1 MEILDINGMYQW
13 DKSIFDN
20 MQLPTDID
28 KPTLIDM
35 IIWECRELTL
45 TVLSPAIIKRA
56 IELWSKANIYYWDE
70 LQKTMH
76 YTYNPIENYDKHS
89 TITTTYGSTDK
100 LVASGDVTNT
110 QTGKKTTNQ
119 KGTKTT
125 TQKGT
130 KTTNQKGTETTT
142 DALTVSAFDSSSL
155 EPRETHTITRD
166 LGIGGMNTTEDFGV
180 NGMSTTEDYG
190 VDGITTTEDFGVSG
204 IVNKTVPNTTD
215 TTTHTGQDVVS
226 DETHGNIGV
235 RSSQELIT
243 QQRDIINISLYNVIV
258 NSFKNEFCILKY

>member
-13 DKSIFDN
+13 DNSIFDN

-28 KPTLIDM
+28 KPTLIDL

-45 TVLSPAIIKRA
+45 TVLSPVIIKRA

-76 YTYNPIENYDKHS
+76 YTYNPIENYDKQS
-89 TITTTYGSTDK
+89 TITTTYGSTNK

-110 QTGKKTTNQ
+110 QTGK
-119 KGTKTT
+119 
-125 TQKGT
+125 

-155 EPRETHTITRD
+155 EPRETHTITHD
-166 LGIGGMNTTEDFGV
+166 L
-180 NGMSTTEDYG
+180 G
-190 VDGITTTEDFGVSG
+190 VDGMTTTEDFGVAG

-215 TTTHTGQDVVS
+215 TTTRTGQDVVT
-226 DETHGNIGV
+226 DNTHGNIGV
-235 RSSQELIT
+235 MSSQRMIT
-243 QQRDIINISLYNVIV
+243 EQRDVVNISLYNVIV